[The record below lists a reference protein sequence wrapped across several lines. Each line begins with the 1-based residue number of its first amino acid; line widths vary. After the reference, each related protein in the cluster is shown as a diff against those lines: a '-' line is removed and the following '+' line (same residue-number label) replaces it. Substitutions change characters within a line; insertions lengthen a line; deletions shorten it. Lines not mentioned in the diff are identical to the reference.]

1 MLVGLAPDLPLHVL
15 EEAEGPLPVAAAGEL
30 LEDER
35 EVVEGELVFEY
46 VEAPSDAAARR
57 EAAEFV
63 D

>member
-1 MLVGLAPDLPLHVL
+1 MLVRLAPDLPLHVL